1 MRLAKMAP
9 NGAMAPWLVLL
20 GVAGYAWCSGPCSS
34 SGRTF
39 QRGWTTCMA
48 DTVLHK
54 LQLQPDPEAVRR
66 GLRSA
71 LCLVRTEACALLV
84 SQSRQEVGPLFPCS
98 SSFSQASWTAPAEN
112 QAAAELELRR
122 VAAISSEAFDAS
134 AVTSA
139 GPSASQMADP
149 SQRSVVR
156 RPSPAGV
163 AARME
168 DIPAQ
173 ARPCYPCPHHTRLHT
188 YLRRRPPFLEGAR
201 R

>member
-54 LQLQPDPEAVRR
+54 LQLQPDPEAGLGADLLLEPFCGRR
-66 GLRSA
+66 YNQKKARCTIWEAPADLF
-71 LCLVRTEACALLV
+71 ACALLV

-122 VAAISSEAFDAS
+122 VAAISSEAF
-134 AVTSA
+134 
-139 GPSASQMADP
+139 
-149 SQRSVVR
+149 
-156 RPSPAGV
+156 
-163 AARME
+163 AAEPR
-168 DIPAQ
+168 
-173 ARPCYPCPHHTRLHT
+173 
-188 YLRRRPPFLEGAR
+188 
-201 R
+201 

>member
-122 VAAISSEAFDAS
+122 VAAISSEVWSSRSFWLASSRARALEAAFLPVGFFS
-134 AVTSA
+134 
-139 GPSASQMADP
+139 
-149 SQRSVVR
+149 
-156 RPSPAGV
+156 
-163 AARME
+163 E
-168 DIPAQ
+168 
-173 ARPCYPCPHHTRLHT
+173 
-188 YLRRRPPFLEGAR
+188 
-201 R
+201 

>member
-71 LCLVRTEACALLV
+71 LCLVRTEAGLGADLLLEPFCGRRYNQKKARCTIWEAPADLFACALLV

-122 VAAISSEAFDAS
+122 VAAISSEAF
-134 AVTSA
+134 
-139 GPSASQMADP
+139 
-149 SQRSVVR
+149 
-156 RPSPAGV
+156 
-163 AARME
+163 AAEPR
-168 DIPAQ
+168 
-173 ARPCYPCPHHTRLHT
+173 
-188 YLRRRPPFLEGAR
+188 
-201 R
+201 

>member
-84 SQSRQEVGPLFPCS
+84 SQSRQEAVGLWTQAVTRSEGAHRRFRGRSSVPLFELLQPGILDCPGGKPGCRGAGAEASCRHLIGGLCS
-98 SSFSQASWTAPAEN
+98 
-112 QAAAELELRR
+112 
-122 VAAISSEAFDAS
+122 
-134 AVTSA
+134 
-139 GPSASQMADP
+139 
-149 SQRSVVR
+149 
-156 RPSPAGV
+156 
-163 AARME
+163 
-168 DIPAQ
+168 
-173 ARPCYPCPHHTRLHT
+173 
-188 YLRRRPPFLEGAR
+188 
-201 R
+201 

>member
-122 VAAISSEAFDAS
+122 VAAISSEAPFACRRCRKDGGHSGTSKALLSLS
-134 AVTSA
+134 APYSTAYLSTSPTPIS
-139 GPSASQMADP
+139 GGRCEHSKQLD
-149 SQRSVVR
+149 
-156 RPSPAGV
+156 
-163 AARME
+163 
-168 DIPAQ
+168 
-173 ARPCYPCPHHTRLHT
+173 
-188 YLRRRPPFLEGAR
+188 
-201 R
+201 